1 MSSTH
6 ITPLGS
12 YRGASSSLDRRG
24 WTVALAY
31 QEVLTAIVRLRY
43 NRQTVTSADSFRTQM
58 MQALG
63 IAEQEARSRGCTTED
78 LNQVKFALVAFL
90 DESALGCRNP
100 AFSDWHRLPVQAQLY
115 GHQLAGEVF
124 FQELQ
129 KTLNRS
135 DSQETADLLEVYYLC
150 LLLAFKGRYAAGGDL
165 HSIMAGIQE
174 KIRRVRGPSMAL
186 SPRGGIPA
194 DAIRLVQSDPWIR
207 RLGIACIVICL
218 LALAIFLVSKFLLV
232 SGASDLSTS
241 AAQFVKERVA
251 WASTG

>member
-24 WTVALAY
+24 WTIALAY
-31 QEVLTAIVRLRY
+31 QEVFTAIVRLRY

-63 IAEQEARSRGCTTED
+63 IAEQEARSRGCSPED
-78 LNQVKFALVAFL
+78 LNQAKFALVAFL

-100 AFSDWHRLPVQAQLY
+100 AFADWHRLPVQAQLY

-135 DSQETADLLEVYYLC
+135 DSTETADLLEVYYLC
-150 LLLAFKGRYAAGGDL
+150 LLLGFKGRYAAGGDL
-165 HSIMAGIQE
+165 RSIMASIQE
-174 KIRRVRGPSMAL
+174 KIRRVRGPSSVL
-186 SPRGGIPA
+186 SPRGAIPA
-194 DAIRLVQSDPWIR
+194 DAVRLVQSDPWLR
-207 RLGIACIVICL
+207 RLMIGAAVIAGVAVVL
-218 LALAIFLVSKFLLV
+218 FAAFKFILI
-232 SGASDLSTS
+232 SGASELSNLG
-241 AAQFVKERVA
+241 AQLSK
-251 WASTG
+251 

>member
-1 MSSTH
+1 MSTH
-6 ITPLGS
+6 VSPLGS
-12 YRGASSSLDRRG
+12 YRGSSPALDRRG
-24 WTVALAY
+24 WNLALAF
-31 QEVLTAIVRLRY
+31 QEVFTAIVRLRY
-43 NRQTVTSADSFRTQM
+43 NRQSVSNAESFRAQIK
-58 MQALG
+58 QALR
-63 IAEQEARSRGCTTED
+63 IAEQEARSGGCNAED
-78 LNQVKFALVAFL
+78 VKQAIFALVAFL
-90 DESALGCRNP
+90 DESALSCRNP
-100 AFSDWHRLPVQAQLY
+100 AFVDWARLPLQAEMY

-135 DSQETADLLEVYYLC
+135 DSPETADLLEVYYLC
-150 LLLAFKGRYAAGGDL
+150 LLLGFKGRYAAGGDL
-165 HSIMAGIQE
+165 RAVMAGIQE

-207 RLGIACIVICL
+207 RLGFACIGICL
-218 LALAIFLVSKFLLV
+218 LALAIFVVTKLLLI
-232 SGASDLSTS
+232 SGASELSTS

>member
-12 YRGASSSLDRRG
+12 YRGASSPLDRRG

-31 QEVLTAIVRLRY
+31 QEVFTAIVRLRY

-63 IAEQEARSRGCTTED
+63 IAEQEARSHGRSPED

-100 AFSDWHRLPVQAQLY
+100 AFADWHRLPVQAQLY
-115 GHQLAGEVF
+115 GHHEAGEVF

-135 DSQETADLLEVYYLC
+135 DSPETADLLEVYYLC
-150 LLLAFKGRYAAGGDL
+150 LLLGFKGRYAAGGDL
-165 HSIMAGIQE
+165 RSIMASIQE
-174 KIRRVRGPSMAL
+174 KIRRVRGPSSVL
-186 SPRGGIPA
+186 SPRGAIPA
-194 DAIRLVQSDPWIR
+194 DAVRLVQSDPWLR
-207 RLGIACIVICL
+207 RLLIGAAATAAVAVIL
-218 LALAIFLVSKFLLV
+218 FAAFKFILI
-232 SGASDLSTS
+232 SGASELSNLALQLS
-241 AAQFVKERVA
+241 K
-251 WASTG
+251 